1 MTGDHIIVG
10 VDPGKTGAI
19 ALLDPHG
26 RLIDAYDMPV
36 VDGRVSAPLLA
47 GYEGWRS
54 TPERFVAVIEDVHAM
69 PGQGVTSMFSFG
81 RSLGVAEA
89 VFGTL
94 GVRVE
99 YVSPQRW
106 KKALGLG
113 RDKDDSRMQAIEHWP
128 AEADL
133 FARKKDNGRAEAALI
148 ALWYLKAH
156 R

>member
-1 MTGDHIIVG
+1 
-10 VDPGKTGAI
+10 
-19 ALLDPHG
+19 
-26 RLIDAYDMPV
+26 
-36 VDGRVSAPLLA
+36 
-47 GYEGWRS
+47 
-54 TPERFVAVIEDVHAM
+54 
-69 PGQGVTSMFSFG
+69 MFSFG
-81 RSLGVAEA
+81 RSLGVAES

-113 RDKDDSRMQAIEHWP
+113 RDKDESRMQAIERWP
-128 AEADL
+128 GSAGL

-148 ALWYLKAH
+148 AFWFLETH